1 MLRGL
6 NRYSRS
12 ACSRAL
18 SCPEGSPSRY
28 PIASKRVKLS
38 PYSTAQRSEIHLGPF
53 DSRDSLPDAGDPA
66 KEEKR
71 DEGPGRS
78 RQAGEEAREV
88 EREEGPRDRKGP
100 RPGGEN
106 WGSRRLRFSVEYCS
120 FSACKRTPGTHE
132 EHLPCKKS

>member
-1 MLRGL
+1 MTGGGTQELQ
-6 NRYSRS
+6 NASN
-12 ACSRAL
+12 CRAIQ
-18 SCPEGSPSRY
+18 GRKPSE
-28 PIASKRVKLS
+28 A
-38 PYSTAQRSEIHLGPF
+38 HLGSL

-88 EREEGPRDRKGP
+88 EREEGPRDRQGP
-100 RPGGEN
+100 QPRGEI
-106 WGSRRLRFSVEYCS
+106 WGSRRDRFGVEYCS